1 MTEYVLNVECKEVKM
16 GPDYSHISTTLFF
29 QIDVHGNVTIKKQC
43 YDVPSYNNPNTGSF
57 APQDIFILHDNIPI
71 PKYMI
76 EVFKQLL
83 PVGAA
88 SRYSHIY
95 WPHYLSVIESI
106 KICKQ
111 KIKEDLEQDLEQ
123 DKQKIKEDPLLKSE
137 RRRRDLLLEEI
148 KQLETQLES
157 ARHASKCNDLI
168 RDNEK
173 LKTENKELWE
183 SIERKKNESTG
194 EKKKPSEPVS
204 YYQRHF
210 QRQFKP
216 TVMSHGW
223 HNPGGADI
231 CTPSNAQNSMVYN
244 ASTGIYEP
252 GSTFR

>member
-16 GPDYSHISTTLFF
+16 DPTYSNISTTLFF

-43 YDVPSYNNPNTGSF
+43 YDVPSYNNPNPGSF
-57 APQDIFILHDNIPI
+57 APEDIFILHDNIPI

-83 PVGAA
+83 PVGS
-88 SRYSHIY
+88 SRYSHLY

-111 KIKEDLEQDLEQ
+111 KIKEDLEQDPRLE
-123 DKQKIKEDPLLKSE
+123 SE
-137 RRRRDLLLEEI
+137 RRRRDVLLEEI
-148 KQLETQLES
+148 KRLENQLES
-157 ARHASKCNDLI
+157 ARQADATKRNDLI

-183 SIERKKNESTG
+183 SIERKNESTG
-194 EKKKPSEPVS
+194 EKKKPSEPV
-204 YYQRHF
+204 YY

-216 TVMSHGW
+216 SVMSHGW

-252 GSTFR
+252 GSMF